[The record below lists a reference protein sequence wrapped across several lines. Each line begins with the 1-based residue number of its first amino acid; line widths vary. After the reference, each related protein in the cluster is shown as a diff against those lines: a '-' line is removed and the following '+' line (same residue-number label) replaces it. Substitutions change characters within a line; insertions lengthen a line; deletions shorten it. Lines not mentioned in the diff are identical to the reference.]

1 MDIDR
6 LIALT
11 LFTREVI
18 EWEAIQNIL
27 KVYALTGKEVPPDLQ
42 SEVDA
47 YDGYIEELL
56 LAAPDWVVGR
66 A

>member
-1 MDIDR
+1 MDIER

-18 EWEAIQNIL
+18 EWEAIQNVL
-27 KVYALTGKEVPPDLQ
+27 KVYALAGKEVPSDLQ

-47 YDGYIEELL
+47 CDGYIEELL

>member
-1 MDIDR
+1 MDIER

-27 KVYALTGKEVPPDLQ
+27 KVYALAGKEVPSDLQ

-47 YDGYIEELL
+47 FDGYIEELL